1 MKDEDKPVSRK
12 EFRKLNEKVAEH
24 EEKITKI
31 TNITIP
37 LYGLLIFAII
47 IVWAF
52 WKKVD
57 NANGV
62 SDEDKLGYYSIP
74 VVGGIS
80 LAGLALFFFC
90 PCCSGSRIKDCFK
103 DPDMKEVVTNVSTQV
118 LTNLLKPVVDKSAA
132 KNILNMTLTLTRR
145 HNVDQEEVIPA
156 SPAKDESENNNGGA
170 LPSNSRTVNVFSE
183 AKRKK
188 KNDKKV
194 KESDD
199 ESDDDP
205 IFR

>member
-132 KNILNMTLTLTRR
+132 KNILNMTLTRR